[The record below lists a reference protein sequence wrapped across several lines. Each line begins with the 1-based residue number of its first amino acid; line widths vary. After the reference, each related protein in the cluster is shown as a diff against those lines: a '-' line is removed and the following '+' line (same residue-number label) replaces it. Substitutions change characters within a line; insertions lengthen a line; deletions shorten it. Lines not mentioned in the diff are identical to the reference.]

1 MAYLYLER
9 DGKVYT
15 VSRNGRLDLPR
26 EGDPIP
32 FTYRILHRLPWG
44 DEGVMFGVPELAR
57 HPHEWVGKD
66 EIPEREDVSPVLRE
80 AVHRS
85 LPRAV
90 AEGIVE
96 EEGRILLVRASRGLT
111 KGLWS
116 LPGGFLTFGEPP
128 ELAVK
133 REVEEELGTP
143 CRVGRLL
150 GVRSKVG
157 EHTGL
162 HWLMFFY
169 EVQLAGE
176 PKPDPDEIE
185 EARFFPKKEAADRL
199 CDKTMAAFLRTLPS

>member
-57 HPHEWVGKD
+57 HPREWVGKD

-116 LPGGFLTFGEPP
+116 LPGGFLMFGESP

-176 PKPDPDEIE
+176 PKPDPDEIA